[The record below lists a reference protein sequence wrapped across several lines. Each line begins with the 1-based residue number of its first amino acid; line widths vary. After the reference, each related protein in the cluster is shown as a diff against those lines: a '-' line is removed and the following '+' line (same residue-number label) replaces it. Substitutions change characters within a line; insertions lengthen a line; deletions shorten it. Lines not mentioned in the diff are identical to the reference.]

1 MKRKTLVLVAA
12 VLWFSCGCAFADPPA
27 QAPVPAAIPLYDGP
41 VPGMDPAAAAEI
53 DESSGGGHVLRNVT
67 APTLTPFLP
76 DPVKAT
82 GTAVIIA
89 PGGAFMMLSI
99 DQEGNDVARWLAARG
114 VAAFVLKY
122 RLEHTPS
129 NQALFAMD
137 LGAKILRLTHRST
150 PDLPKLPGEDAAV
163 ADGFQAMRLV
173 KRQAAKFGID
183 PARIGFMGFSAGAI
197 VTAHLATEY
206 DADTRPAFVA
216 PIYGLIAINRPIPSD
231 APPLFAAIASDDP
244 FFGENTTQLY
254 TAWRKAGRPAELHV
268 FDKGGHGYGMKPQ
281 GTSSDHWIDE
291 FGWWL
296 QARGLMGPAH

>member
-1 MKRKTLVLVAA
+1 MASRALQQSGTAAVVAATGSPLRRLGPARELSGCANPTRTVSSEERSVKRKTLVFVAA
-12 VLWFSCGCAFADPPA
+12 VLWLSCGCAFADPPA
-27 QAPVPAAIPLYDGP
+27 QAPAPTAIPLYDGP
-41 VPGMDPAAAAEI
+41 APGTDPAAAAEI

-76 DPVKAT
+76 EPAKAT

-150 PDLPKLPGEDAAV
+150 PDLPK
-163 ADGFQAMRLV
+163 
-173 KRQAAKFGID
+173 
-183 PARIGFMGFSAGAI
+183 
-197 VTAHLATEY
+197 
-206 DADTRPAFVA
+206 
-216 PIYGLIAINRPIPSD
+216 
-231 APPLFAAIASDDP
+231 
-244 FFGENTTQLY
+244 
-254 TAWRKAGRPAELHV
+254 
-268 FDKGGHGYGMKPQ
+268 
-281 GTSSDHWIDE
+281 
-291 FGWWL
+291 
-296 QARGLMGPAH
+296 